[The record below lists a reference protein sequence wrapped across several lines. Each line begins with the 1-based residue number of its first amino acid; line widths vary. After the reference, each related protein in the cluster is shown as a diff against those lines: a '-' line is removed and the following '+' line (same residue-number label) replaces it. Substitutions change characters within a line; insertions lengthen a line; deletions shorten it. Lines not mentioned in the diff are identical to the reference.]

1 MASVTDR
8 FYAWPWWPNIDRRRF
23 PRWRWY
29 LNVLLTIVWDSD
41 NIWSVECQCK
51 SSEWERRRN
60 SVENCQWHERKE
72 TWSRPIS
79 EHRWSRLWYP
89 RSAEDFQLLIIG
101 AVEGWRYQW
110 KYVLHVELRAIR
122 KRACS
127 IRNQG
132 CWNVRDAYFS
142 LKRMLPPLVLSL
154 RWLKFSCDD
163 RMTQL
168 FSRRIHLPE
177 MNACLDKC
185 DWGIPRHKRCRHS
198 RCRPIDWTRQRR
210 RRVCARLASSYI
222 VSLNG

>member
-8 FYAWPWWPNIDRRRF
+8 FYAWPSWPNIDRRRF
-23 PRWRWY
+23 PRWQWY
-29 LNVLLTIVWDSD
+29 LNVLLTIAWDLD

-60 SVENCQWHERKE
+60 SVESCQWRERKE

-79 EHRWSRLWYP
+79 EHKWSRLWYP
-89 RSAEDFQLLIIG
+89 RSAEDLQLLIIG
-101 AVEGWRYQW
+101 AVESWRHQW
-110 KYVLHVELRAIR
+110 RYVLHVERRAIR
-122 KRACS
+122 QPRLLKRTWC
-127 IRNQG
+127 IL
-132 CWNVRDAYFS
+132 F
-142 LKRMLPPLVLSL
+142 LKKRMLPPLVLSL

-177 MNACLDKC
+177 MNACLDRF
-185 DWGIPRHKRCRHS
+185 DWDTPRHKRCPHS
-198 RCRPIDWTRQRR
+198 RSPPIDWTRQRR
-210 RRVCARLASSYI
+210 RRICARLATSYI